1 MSVESRAD
9 RGVLYFDFVSPWAY
23 LMDVGLRLDP
33 LPIVLERR
41 PVLFAGLLNAFGHKG
56 PAEIERKR
64 QFTYEHCTWIAQQN
78 GMQFRMPAVHPFNPL
93 RYLRLAISLDARP
106 GVVSAIF
113 DALYTQGSD
122 PESPAVWDG
131 VLRDVGKSTGAKAI
145 DSPEIKARLR
155 FNTESAASAGVFGVP
170 TITVGN
176 HLFWGFDSLPM
187 VRAYLNGDPSFDTP
201 AMKAAGTVQLGAQR
215 RKRTADI

>member
-9 RGVLYFDFVSPWAY
+9 PGVLYFDFVSPWAY
-23 LMDVGLRLDP
+23 LMDVALRLDP
-33 LPIVLERR
+33 LPILLERR
-41 PVLFAGLLNAFGHKG
+41 PILFAGLLNAFGHKG

-64 QFTYEHCTWIAQQN
+64 QFTYEHCTWVAQQN
-78 GMQFRMPAVHPFNPL
+78 DMQFRMPAVHPFNPL

-106 GVVSAIF
+106 EVVSTIF
-113 DALYTQGSD
+113 DALYTQGIN
-122 PESPAVWDG
+122 PESPAVWDR
-131 VLRDVGKSTGAKAI
+131 VLCGIGESAGTKAI

-155 FNTESAASAGVFGVP
+155 SNTESAVTAGVFGVP

-187 VRAYLNGDPSFDTP
+187 IRAYLNGDPSFDTP
-201 AMKAAGTVQLGAQR
+201 AMKAAGAVQFGAKR
-215 RKRTADI
+215 RERTPDN

>member
-1 MSVESRAD
+1 MPVEAPAD

-23 LMDVGLRLDP
+23 LMDAALRLDP

-41 PVLFAGLLNAFGHKG
+41 PILFAGLLNAFGHKG

-78 GMQFRMPAVHPFNPL
+78 GLQFRMPTVHPFNPL
-93 RYLRLAISLDARP
+93 RYLRLAISLHARP
-106 GVVSAIF
+106 EVVSAIF
-113 DALYTQGSD
+113 DALYTQGID
-122 PESPAVWDG
+122 PESPTVWDR
-131 VLRDVGKSTGAKAI
+131 VLSGVGKSAGAKAI

-155 FNTESAASAGVFGVP
+155 SNTESAVAAGVFGVP

-187 VRAYLNGDPSFDTP
+187 VRAYLKSDPTLETP
-201 AMKAAGTVQLGAQR
+201 AMKAARVVQLGAQR
-215 RKRTADI
+215 RERTPDT